1 MRKGSD
7 VIGKV
12 VVTYDTG
19 KKIERILDL
28 IFDQERNQLLG
39 FLVEEKGLF
48 RDAKVIPLQEVQAIG
63 LDAIVVHSKD
73 SVVEA
78 YDIPAIATILHHNNV
93 LTGTRILTTAGLNL
107 GELVDL
113 FFDEH
118 SGLVEGYEVS
128 GGIFADAY
136 SGRSF
141 VPAPETLK
149 IGYDVAFVPPETA
162 QMMAEQVGGIRGAVQ
177 ATGDMWQDST
187 ETANRRLQ
195 AAAQSVN
202 EQLQSSVE
210 TVNRSLKEASQNA
223 GEHLQ
228 SASDAT
234 SSKLQNFNREAAA
247 TLTNKLVDPA
257 EQKVYV
263 IGKRVERDV
272 LTQDGSVLLFQGKQV
287 TLAYAEAAERMG
299 ILSELYGATGGS
311 LTANISRNLQAAMES
326 TSDQIQSAVQS
337 NGANLRHSVDELTAH
352 VTMLPREAAQ
362 GAIEQATGRRVLQ
375 TVRTEDGL
383 IIAASGQIV
392 MEPILNRARTYGKE
406 AQLLN
411 AVGLT
416 LATAVHKSASDTWLE
431 TQVQLRDRASVA
443 QENFNTFWQSLQ
455 EQVEELRGRSVRAI
469 RKQLIEQA
477 LGRPVTRVILDA
489 EDNVILNVGELITHC
504 AIRQATENGVLNI
517 LLNSVYFKKPEISV
531 QELRASEHGTAALDY
546 HGNGRVQAE
555 SQPISMN

>member
-19 KKIERILDL
+19 KKIERIRDL
-28 IFDQERNQLLG
+28 IFAQERNQLLG

-63 LDAIVVHSKD
+63 LDAIVVNSKD

-78 YDIPAIATILHHNNV
+78 HHIPAIAEIVHHNNV
-93 LTGTRILTTAGLNL
+93 LTGTKIMTTAGLNL
-107 GELVDL
+107 GEL
-113 FFDEH
+113 FDEH

-141 VPAPETLK
+141 IPAPETLK
-149 IGYDVAFVPPETA
+149 IGYDVAFVPPQTA

-177 ATGDMWQDST
+177 ATGDMWQDSA

-210 TVNRSLKEASQNA
+210 NVNRSLKKASQNA

-228 SASDAT
+228 AASDAT
-234 SSKLQNFNREAAA
+234 SSNRDAAA

-263 IGKRVERDV
+263 IGKPVERDV
-272 LTQDGSVLLFQGKQV
+272 LTQDGSVLLAQGKQV

-311 LTANISRNLQAAMES
+311 LTANISRNLQAVMES
-326 TSDQIQSAVQS
+326 TSDRIQGHA
-337 NGANLRHSVDELTAH
+337 GNLRHSVDELTAH
-352 VTMLPREAAQ
+352 LAMLPRGAAQ
-362 GAIEQATGRRVLQ
+362 GAIEQARGRRVLQ
-375 TVRTEDGL
+375 TVRADDGL

-392 MEPILNRARTYGKE
+392 IEPVIDRARAYGKE
-406 AQLLN
+406 TQLLN

-416 LATAVHKSASDTWLE
+416 VATAVHKSASDTWLE
-431 TQVQLRDRASVA
+431 TKVQLRDGASVA
-443 QENFNTFWQSLQ
+443 QENFNLFWQSLQ
-455 EQVEELRGRSVRAI
+455 NQVEELRGRSVRAI

-489 EDNVILNVGELITHC
+489 QDNVILNVGELITHR
-504 AIRQATENGVLNI
+504 AIHQATENGVLKI
-517 LLNSVYFKKPEISV
+517 LLNSVYFKKPEISL
-531 QELRASEHGTAALDY
+531 QELRASEHGMAALDY
-546 HGNGRVQAE
+546 HENGRVPAE
-555 SQPISMN
+555 SQPVSVN

>member
-19 KKIERILDL
+19 QKIERILDL
-28 IFDQERNQLLG
+28 IFDQERNQFLG

-48 RDAKVIPLQEVQAIG
+48 RDAKVIPLKEVQAIG
-63 LDAIVVHSKD
+63 LDAIVVNSKD

-78 YDIPAIATILHHNNV
+78 HHSPAIAKILYHNNV
-93 LTGTRILTTAGLNL
+93 LTGTKILTTAGLNL

-113 FFDEH
+113 FFDEQ

-177 ATGDMWQDST
+177 STGDMWQDSA

-223 GEHLQ
+223 GEQLQ
-228 SASDAT
+228 AANDAT
-234 SSKLQNFNREAAA
+234 SSKLQDFNRDAAA
-247 TLTNKLVDPA
+247 TLTNKLVDPT

-263 IGKRVERDV
+263 IGKPVERDV
-272 LTQDGSVLLFQGKQV
+272 LTQDGSLLLSQGQQV

-311 LTANISRNLQAAMES
+311 LTANISRNFQAVMES
-326 TSDQIQSAVQS
+326 TSDRIQSAVQS
-337 NGANLRHSVDELTAH
+337 NRANLRHSVDELTAH

-375 TVRTEDGL
+375 TVRTDDGL

-416 LATAVHKSASDTWLE
+416 LATAVHKSASNTWLE
-431 TQVQLRDRASVA
+431 TQVQLKDRANIA
-443 QENFNTFWQSLQ
+443 QENFNTFWHSLQ
-455 EQVEELRGRSVRAI
+455 EKVEKLQGRSIRAI
-469 RKQLIEQA
+469 KNQRVKKA

-489 EDNVILNVGELITHC
+489 QDNVILNVGELITHR
-504 AIRQATENGVLNI
+504 AIRQATESSVLNI
-517 LLNSVYFKKPEISV
+517 LLSSVYTKEPEIFL
-531 QELRASEHGTAALDY
+531 QELRASEHGMAALEY
-546 HGNGRVQAE
+546 QGNGRAQSE
-555 SQPISMN
+555 SRSVSVN